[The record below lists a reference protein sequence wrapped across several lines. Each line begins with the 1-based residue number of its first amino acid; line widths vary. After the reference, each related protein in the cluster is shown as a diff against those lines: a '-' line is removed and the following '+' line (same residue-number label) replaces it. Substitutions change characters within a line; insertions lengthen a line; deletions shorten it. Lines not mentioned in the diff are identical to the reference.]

1 MNAVSIIITGWFVI
15 GFISIIPVAK
25 WVDRRINGK
34 VHKSRRKSRYTPE
47 QILNILEH
55 HGIDT

>member
-1 MNAVSIIITGWFVI
+1 MNALSIIITSWIVI
-15 GFISIIPVAK
+15 GSISIIPVAK

-47 QILNILEH
+47 QLMRILDR
-55 HGIDT
+55 HGIDS